1 MTPAVRC
8 FPHPSTAL
16 DVAVGAL
23 AGQGRY
29 GVMTKLARQHEVRR
43 QVVYDLRDQARHVL
57 EQALTKAEAGQEE
70 DSGRRFTLELTE
82 ADIARTVIAL
92 RVVTPS
98 SIRDEVAML
107 PIIYGFRW
115 SYGKIQ
121 GLLSEAASRA
131 SAFLDDVDLAGIL
144 HIALDEMFSQG
155 WPVFGGIG
163 LDTQYLFQLEVH
175 EGRSG
180 ADWNKALARLR
191 DDNNLHPAVVVKDAG
206 TGLASGVQQTWPGI
220 EERDD
225 LFHGW
230 HRSKTA
236 AFAYSCRESADSPR
250 GRT

>member
-1 MTPAVRC
+1 
-8 FPHPSTAL
+8 
-16 DVAVGAL
+16 
-23 AGQGRY
+23 
-29 GVMTKLARQHEVRR
+29 MTKLARQHEVRR